1 MTPASA
7 FRHGQSW
14 CKYFP
19 VTSQSCAS
27 PQVLAEL
34 LLAERSAAEAHL
46 QVGAAH
52 VSAVMVVVVVYI
64 DVVVL
69 MLMMA
74 VVVVVLQSRSV
85 RVVVVVA
92 VVHA

>member
-1 MTPASA
+1 MASA

-27 PQVLAEL
+27 PQVLAEM
-34 LLAERSAAEAHL
+34 AERSAAEAHL
-46 QVGAAH
+46 QGGAAH
-52 VSAVMVVVVVYI
+52 VSAVVVVVVVYI

-69 MLMMA
+69 MRMMA
-74 VVVVVLQSRSV
+74 ALVVVVVLLL
-85 RVVVVVA
+85 VVVVA
-92 VVHA
+92 STLVVGVLPA